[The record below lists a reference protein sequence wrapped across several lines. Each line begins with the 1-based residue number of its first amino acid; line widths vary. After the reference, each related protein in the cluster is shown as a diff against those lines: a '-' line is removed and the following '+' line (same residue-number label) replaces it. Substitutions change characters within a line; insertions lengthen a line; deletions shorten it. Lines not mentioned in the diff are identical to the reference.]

1 MDGLRH
7 SRLIWLGRD
16 QQLLEQWLA
25 MGGPRPEA
33 VCGMAIAPQDL
44 LRLAPEALPQAEK
57 RFDGVIL
64 APDFDPCW
72 LDLLEKTSLSIWALP
87 ANAHALLRWST
98 PCQDATALLSPVL
111 VSPVGRRSFR
121 YGKRGLDIAVAL
133 IGLVVSLPLWLLIAP
148 AVKIASPGPVLYSQQ
163 RVGLR
168 GRPFKLYKFRT
179 MPVDADAVL
188 VWGESER
195 KTVSTVGRMLRRSGL
210 DELPQLINI
219 LKGDMSLVGPRPERV
234 EFVTSFSEQVPYY
247 MQRHMVPP
255 GVTGWAQIHGWR
267 GDTPLEPRIEHDL
280 WYIAHWSLWLDLRI
294 VLKTVPYV
302 IKVFLPNH

>member
-1 MDGLRH
+1 MDGLRQ

-16 QQLLEQWLA
+16 RQLLDQWLA
-25 MGGPRPEA
+25 QGGPRPEA
-33 VCGMAIAPQDL
+33 VCGMTAAPQAL
-44 LRLAPEALPQAEK
+44 LRLAPEDLPQAEK

-64 APDFDPCW
+64 APDFDPSW

-87 ANAHALLRWST
+87 ANTHALLRWSQ
-98 PCQDATALLSPVL
+98 PWQDATALLAPVL
-111 VSPVGRRSFR
+111 VSPVDRRAFR
-121 YGKRGLDIAVAL
+121 YVKRGLDLFVALVAL
-133 IGLVVSLPLWLLIAP
+133 IVSLPLWPFIAL

-195 KTVSTVGRMLRRSGL
+195 KTVSTIGRILRRSGL

-234 EFVTSFSEQVPYY
+234 EFVTSFSEQVPHY

-267 GDTPLEPRIEHDL
+267 GDTPLQPRIEHDL
-280 WYIAHWSLWLDLRI
+280 WYITHWSLWLDTCI
-294 VLKTVPYV
+294 VLRTVPYV
-302 IKVFLPNH
+302 IKAFLSR